1 MTPSPYQAASN
12 HGSPNP
18 SASDHDA
25 RRSTMDWH
33 TGETTD
39 EAHAQA
45 NRGPTA
51 GSTSPPLTAHHPRLT
66 DGHAAPPG
74 DLASPPPVNEA
85 AAKLA
90 LELNLFTEVANQL
103 RNNLVPDKNFKRR
116 CEQAFDIAND
126 LFGNAPTWVCFYREL
141 LASGG
146 MLNLLFVDDGDYAE
160 FQGSDQYQQIQGM
173 LTALRSR
180 DLPENDPNDPQRM
193 ITVRLPKS
201 LHEAMCDE
209 ATRLNISV
217 NKLCISRMLQ
227 MLDPA
232 MIPETTSKP
241 RGRKPRTRSNDT
253 SSARAPAAQTH
264 ANQPDDMQQSSGNLP
279 LSSPQHLGSS
289 HPSDNGNPR
298 GFEFTS
304 SIRRP

>member
-1 MTPSPYQAASN
+1 MTPSPYQAASK

-18 SASDHDA
+18 SASVHDA
-25 RRSTMDWH
+25 RRSTMDWPTDEVAH
-33 TGETTD
+33 RVADEVNPPPAAGPVVGATAGPDTGASSAGDTTD
-39 EAHAQA
+39 A
-45 NRGPTA
+45 
-51 GSTSPPLTAHHPRLT
+51 
-66 DGHAAPPG
+66 
-74 DLASPPPVNEA
+74 PPVNEA

-103 RNNLVPDKNFKRR
+103 RSNLVPEKNFKQR

-146 MLNLLFVDDGDYAE
+146 MLYMLFPDQSDYAA
-160 FQGSDQYQQIQGM
+160 FQGSDQHQQIQGM

-209 ATRLNISV
+209 AKLLNISV

-241 RGRKPRTRSNDT
+241 RGRKPRTRSDDAPA
-253 SSARAPAAQTH
+253 ARAPAAQSAAQSH
-264 ANQPDDMQQSSGNLP
+264 AAQPAHLNPASGSQP
-279 LSSPQHLGSS
+279 ASSPQHHPGPG
-289 HPSDNGNPR
+289 HPSGNGSPR

-304 SIRRP
+304 TIRRP